1 MRCVQKRIPH
11 KKTSDLASFD
21 LVQNFLRFNE
31 NIYEKSQFVSSK
43 KPFPQFFKLKLYPKV
58 KIDMPSVFP
67 DLKYM
72 DIATKSIRIS
82 LKL

>member
-1 MRCVQKRIPH
+1 M
-11 KKTSDLASFD
+11 
-21 LVQNFLRFNE
+21 
-31 NIYEKSQFVSSK
+31 SSK

-58 KIDMPSVFP
+58 KINMPSVFT
-67 DLKYM
+67 DLKYI